1 MDPFVRIIEE
11 INPKSPILVATW
23 PGMGNVAYGAGLY
36 IKENLEN
43 FKFAEIEPEYFFYRT
58 GVQIKGGVIDIPQ
71 LPKSEF
77 FYHRNQYGPH
87 DLILFI
93 GESQPVLEKEYEL
106 AKIVV
111 DIAEKYNV
119 SEIITFA
126 ATPVNITHRAVPG
139 VWAVSTDPEN
149 VAILPNYGVKI
160 MTTGHIGGLNGLLLG
175 VGKDRGF
182 RGTCFLGEIP
192 FYTVKIE
199 NPKASLAILKV
210 FIKYSGISFD
220 LDGLVRM
227 SKFVEEE
234 IDKVSKTTK
243 QTLFG
248 EDVLNEDVDEDIEEE
263 KAESTGDRVPPE
275 VRNKIEY
282 MFELASKDIS
292 RAGELKKEL
301 DKWGLFQEYEDR
313 FLDLFG
319 KKRM

>member
-1 MDPFVRIIEE
+1 MDPSIRIIEE
-11 INPKSPILVATW
+11 IDPKSPILVATW

-36 IKENLEN
+36 IKENLPN
-43 FKFAEIEPEYFFYRT
+43 YKFAEIEPEYFFYRT
-58 GVQIKGGVIDIPQ
+58 GVQINGGIVEIPQ
-71 LPKSEF
+71 MPKNEF
-77 FYHRNQYGPH
+77 FYHKNQYGPH

-93 GESQPVLEKEYEL
+93 GESQPVIEKEYGL
-106 AKIVV
+106 AKLVV
-111 DIAEKYNV
+111 DVAERYHI

-126 ATPVNITHRAVPG
+126 ATPMNITHRSVPG
-139 VWAVSTDPEN
+139 VWAVSTSPEN
-149 VAILPNYGVKI
+149 LKVLPSYGVKI
-160 MTTGHIGGLNGLLLG
+160 MVSGHIGGLNGLLLG
-175 VGKDRGF
+175 VGKERGLK
-182 RGTCFLGEIP
+182 GTCFLGEIP

-199 NPKASLAILKV
+199 NPKTSLAILKV

-220 LDGLVRM
+220 LDKLVQM
-227 SKFVEEE
+227 SKYVEEE

-248 EDVLNEDVDEDIEEE
+248 EDLPAEEIEEE
-263 KAESTGDRVPPE
+263 VEELQESDSDRIPPE
-275 VRNKIEY
+275 IRNKIEY

-292 RAGELKKEL
+292 MAGELKKEL